1 MIFASVIRSLLF
13 LLKGNEST
21 VGTAT
26 PPIERPEA
34 AKSSASP
41 NRALKYE
48 WG

>member
-13 LLKGNEST
+13 LMEKSET

-26 PPIERPEA
+26 PLNERPEA
-34 AKSSASP
+34 AKSFACP
-41 NRALKYE
+41 KRAQTHE

>member
-21 VGTAT
+21 AGTAT
-26 PPIERPEA
+26 PLIERPEA
-34 AKSSASP
+34 AKYFARP

>member
-13 LLKGNEST
+13 LMEGTRT

-26 PPIERPEA
+26 PPNERPEA
-34 AKSSASP
+34 AKSFACP
-41 NRALKYE
+41 KRAQTYE